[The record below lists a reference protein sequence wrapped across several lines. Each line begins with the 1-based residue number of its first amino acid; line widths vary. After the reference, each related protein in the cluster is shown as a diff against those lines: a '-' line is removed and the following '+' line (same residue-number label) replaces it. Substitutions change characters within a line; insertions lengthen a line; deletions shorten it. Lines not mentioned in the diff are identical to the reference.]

1 MRPRFGRQAGG
12 ISFFAFQDIITG
24 TSGFLIALALFLALN
39 LDEKLTEGAGGQPL
53 AKRQEELKSM
63 QAQILS
69 LKQQVADWERQPGLD
84 VTTVRRMIGQLK
96 TSIAELD
103 ARPLPG
109 LNQNADATGR
119 DAVLRAEKKKLL
131 TRLEAVNASIRK
143 GEMLSSGLLKDI
155 PDLENKRVDEQS
167 SLQRAR
173 QRRNVVTLIP
183 ERDGTRKQPVL
194 ALVQGSLIR
203 LQRTDGAP
211 AVTGSVRELSA
222 YLRQTKPAT
231 HYVVLYF
238 KPSGAMHFETLK
250 RLVRAEGYEMGYDV
264 IPEETDV
271 EFSNEASVKGG
282 RP

>member
-53 AKRQEELKSM
+53 ARRQEELKSM

-69 LKQQVADWERQPGLD
+69 LKQQVADWEQQPGLD
-84 VTTVRRMIGQLK
+84 ATTVRRMIGQLK

-119 DAVLRAEKKKLL
+119 DAMLRAEKKRLL
-131 TRLEAVNASIRK
+131 TRLEEMNASIHK
-143 GEMLSSGLLKDI
+143 GALLSSGLVKDI
-155 PDLENKRVDEQS
+155 PDLEKKLLDEQS
-167 SLQRAR
+167 SLRR
-173 QRRNVVTLIP
+173 LKQRRNVVTLTP
-183 ERDGTRKQPVL
+183 EQDAGRKQPVL
-194 ALVQGSLIR
+194 VLVQGSLLR
-203 LQRTDGAP
+203 LQRADGAP
-211 AVTGSVRELSA
+211 AAAGSVKELSD
-222 YLRQTKPAT
+222 YLRQASPAT

-264 IPEETDV
+264 IPEEADV
-271 EFSNEASVKGG
+271 EFSNVDSVKGG